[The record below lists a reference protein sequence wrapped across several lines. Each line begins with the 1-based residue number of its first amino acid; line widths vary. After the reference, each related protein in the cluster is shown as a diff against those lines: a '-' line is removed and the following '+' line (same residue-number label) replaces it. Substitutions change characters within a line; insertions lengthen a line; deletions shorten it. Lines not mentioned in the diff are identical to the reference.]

1 MKKSRPSKAVRER
14 NKIRC
19 RVCKVNELLEM
30 EIDYIKGRVLQ
41 LEKIIVDKEKLI
53 DNYEKELN
61 SNKAYLKFI
70 LGMKLLNLLKRWKN
84 GIKKLNKLA

>member
-1 MKKSRPSKAVRER
+1 MSERAVIVTQKDEIKEILKAAMSE
-14 NKIRC
+14 
-19 RVCKVNELLEM
+19 
-30 EIDYIKGRVLQ
+30 